1 MGKRNEP
8 INSLSVFCGIAARY
22 GTKKKVLFT

>member
-8 INSLSVFCGIAARY
+8 INSLF
-22 GTKKKVLFT
+22 LFFEALSQNLSSSEKGAF